1 MQIYGMG
8 ILHHIFC
15 TVYIFLNI
23 LLMIYFFNII
33 YIMNAQLKLLLY
45 ICLVVGILYY
55 VQQKY
60 NLFEISFDNK
70 ESKQEEVE
78 NKIQR
83 VEIINEDGK
92 SIYVEVEIADTNEL
106 RRLGLS
112 GRTVLGDY
120 QGMLF
125 IMDTIVDIF
134 EDQKPCSETFCP
146 SLQSPYPSKYVLEV
160 VDGFVEIN
168 RVEVGNEVVFDISFE
183 E

>member
-1 MQIYGMG
+1 
-8 ILHHIFC
+8 
-15 TVYIFLNI
+15 
-23 LLMIYFFNII
+23 
-33 YIMNAQLKLLLY
+33 MNAQLKLLLY
-45 ICLVVGILYY
+45 ICLVVGMLYY

-83 VEIINEDGK
+83 VEIINEDGG

-112 GRTVLGDY
+112 GRTELGDY

-125 IMDTIVDIF
+125 IMDTLDTHSFWMKDMEISLDILFIDSNGKVVDIF
-134 EDQKPCSETFCP
+134 ENQKPCTPSMCP
-146 SLQSPYPSKYVLEV
+146 SIQSPFASKYVLEV
-160 VDGFVEIN
+160 VDGFVGIN